1 MRKAVQRGK
10 IVYLTVEGHKRVMP
24 TDIYKFGK
32 RPFLVVQRD
41 AATSIESDRALVIGT
56 TTEPRKRVI
65 ELSKVRLAGT
75 DAFLPKGGGV
85 VNEDSIADC
94 GSIFTVY
101 NSEIHNVFDGE
112 YLTDVMQYVDQ
123 ALRVSLNLDSDN
135 AYQDQL
141 PTIRKN

>member
-1 MRKAVQRGK
+1 M
-10 IVYLTVEGHKRVMP
+10 
-24 TDIYKFGK
+24 
-32 RPFLVVQRD
+32 
-41 AATSIESDRALVIGT
+41 
-56 TTEPRKRVI
+56 
-65 ELSKVRLAGT
+65 
-75 DAFLPKGGGV
+75 

-112 YLTDVMQYVDQ
+112 YLTDVMRCVDQ
-123 ALRVSLNLDSDN
+123 ASRVSLNLDSDN